1 MILIK
6 DIQDLLL
13 ALSAAF
19 AENKTEKASKGTE
32 FNIFHVLR
40 VEAKEVIICRFL
52 GELLKPDGNH
62 GLGHLPLWRFVNTV
76 LDVKDFDENDAK
88 AARVELEDKIDHD
101 RRVDIVIYSKRGVFP
116 VEVKV
121 WAGDQDAQLSDYYAY
136 YRKYYQC
143 EKIYY
148 LTPSGWK
155 PSEKSRQALTDKQIV
170 CIAFS
175 QEIYCWLD
183 NVLKEFDL
191 HPNIAMC
198 IKQFC
203 EVIQKMCAE
212 SRELEQIKEVLGLN
226 GGFHAA
232 DPEQLHTAIT
242 FLKYRD
248 NIFETIMQNYLL
260 EYLAYDK
267 EQYAVDFYN
276 ADDRRNVDNHVL
288 LRVVSKKHDKAIA
301 WICVA
306 TNIYLVAKN
315 VKSPK
320 DKTLWAETSSEEKS
334 YFWQYIIPE
343 KHKGKAFPLKSLDKF
358 PEEKIAIDKYLA
370 DCMPE

>member
-1 MILIK
+1 
-6 DIQDLLL
+6 
-13 ALSAAF
+13 
-19 AENKTEKASKGTE
+19 
-32 FNIFHVLR
+32 
-40 VEAKEVIICRFL
+40 
-52 GELLKPDGNH
+52 
-62 GLGHLPLWRFVNTV
+62 
-76 LDVKDFDENDAK
+76 
-88 AARVELEDKIDHD
+88 
-101 RRVDIVIYSKRGVFP
+101 
-116 VEVKV
+116 
-121 WAGDQDAQLSDYYAY
+121 
-136 YRKYYQC
+136 
-143 EKIYY
+143 
-148 LTPSGWK
+148 
-155 PSEKSRQALTDKQIV
+155 
-170 CIAFS
+170 
-175 QEIYCWLD
+175 
-183 NVLKEFDL
+183 
-191 HPNIAMC
+191 
-198 IKQFC
+198 
-203 EVIQKMCAE
+203 
-212 SRELEQIKEVLGLN
+212 
-226 GGFHAA
+226 
-232 DPEQLHTAIT
+232 
-242 FLKYRD
+242 
-248 NIFETIMQNYLL
+248 MQNYLL